1 MGIDTSINLDE
12 LNSFICQHDAVDFRT
27 IDLLNSIS
35 LENFSWPS
43 DDAQSGALLGQ
54 VKAYQRLLRVLPT
67 DIQASDSF
75 SASDLALNLL
85 NLGIDSALK
94 ITQMGK
100 SNFLTSTSNVF
111 SNTPDLAAQVFKRA
125 LVSRNLVASKYIRQR
140 QQLEPHAR
148 AAGVNL

>member
-12 LNSFICQHDAVDFRT
+12 LNSFLSQHDAVDFRT
-27 IDLLNSIS
+27 TDLLNSTS
-35 LENFSWPS
+35 LENFSWPN
-43 DDAQSGALLGQ
+43 DDAQKGALLSQ
-54 VKAYQRLLRVLPT
+54 LKAYQRLLRVLPT
-67 DIQASDSF
+67 SEDIPTA
-75 SASDLALNLL
+75 DLALNLL
-85 NLGIDSALK
+85 GQGIDSALK

-100 SNFLTSTSNVF
+100 SNFLTSTSSVF
-111 SNTPDLAAQVFKRA
+111 SNTPDLAAQVYKRA